1 MLLSIITINRNNAA
15 GLEKTMRSVLSQ
27 TYKDIEY
34 IIVDGASTDNSV
46 EVIKSL
52 LGKPTPGPSQK
63 EGWSEGEGNGWHS
76 FKSLPLGGDLREASI
91 HGFWISEPDKGI
103 YNAMNKG
110 IRKATGDYIQI
121 LNSGDC
127 LAADDV
133 VERMVGAAYPQPL
146 PKGKGF
152 CMPAGETAISEDL
165 KSLPLGVALPRQT
178 GEPEGGEKTID
189 DLGEA
194 PTPSPLGEGR
204 GEASIL
210 YGNMIKCFPDGRR
223 VQDKCF
229 AGQEISFLGMYT
241 GTLNHSPA
249 YIKRSLFEKYGYYD
263 ESLKIVSDWKWYLQA
278 IVLGKTSDIGH
289 RTSEPILASEIR
301 YVDIDVTLF
310 DMTGISETNK
320 ELDKAERRMVLEEL
334 VPPAILADYD
344 RFAFPIDQIKRLKRH
359 PWAYKMVWFLERCLF
374 KLEKSKKRRS
384 ATSQYQ

>member
-1 MLLSIITINRNNAA
+1 
-15 GLEKTMRSVLSQ
+15 MRSVLSQ

-46 EVIKSL
+46 EVIRSL
-52 LGKPTPGPSQK
+52 TPNPFNGLCTPFGSPVLGGQKP
-63 EGWSEGEGNGWHS
+63 EGEGERGGESNGWHVCT
-76 FKSLPLGGDLREASI
+76 LPPSALPSPSGEGKGVRLL
-91 HGFWISEPDKGI
+91 WISEPDKGI

-146 PKGKGF
+146 PEGKGF
-152 CMPAGETAISEDL
+152 CIPAGEAPISEDL
-165 KSLPLGVALPRQT
+165 KSLPLG
-178 GEPEGGEKTID
+178 G

-210 YGNMIKCFPDGRR
+210 YGNMIKCFPNGRR
-223 VQDKCF
+223 MQDKCF
-229 AGQEISFLGMYT
+229 AGQKISFLGMYT

-263 ESLKIVSDWKWYLQA
+263 ESLKIV
-278 IVLGKTSDIGH
+278 
-289 RTSEPILASEIR
+289 
-301 YVDIDVTLF
+301 
-310 DMTGISETNK
+310 
-320 ELDKAERRMVLEEL
+320 
-334 VPPAILADYD
+334 
-344 RFAFPIDQIKRLKRH
+344 
-359 PWAYKMVWFLERCLF
+359 
-374 KLEKSKKRRS
+374 
-384 ATSQYQ
+384 